1 MENDVFLTEQALFHT
16 FAIILYYDTT
26 VSNLCDLDMPKIL
39 QFNKK
44 WKKYI
49 YFVLKNKKI
58 VKIMS
63 MMPFLN

>member
-44 WKKYI
+44 
-49 YFVLKNKKI
+49 
-58 VKIMS
+58 
-63 MMPFLN
+63 